1 MLRHIIIVLLG
12 VLLGYLATAA
22 SGYLLYSMERSAGW
36 SEPQLGKLARSALDP
51 LIAILVGLFVG
62 GLAKRAAG
70 VLATLSLV
78 VWMIPILR
86 SKPLSSSHGLLL
98 IILGCFYVVLGAV
111 AAEGVFC
118 RRTRARATA

>member
-12 VLLGYLATAA
+12 VLLGYLATAT

-36 SEPQLGKLARSALDP
+36 SEPQLGKLARSALEP

-98 IILGCFYVVLGAV
+98 IILGCFYVV
-111 AAEGVFC
+111 
-118 RRTRARATA
+118 